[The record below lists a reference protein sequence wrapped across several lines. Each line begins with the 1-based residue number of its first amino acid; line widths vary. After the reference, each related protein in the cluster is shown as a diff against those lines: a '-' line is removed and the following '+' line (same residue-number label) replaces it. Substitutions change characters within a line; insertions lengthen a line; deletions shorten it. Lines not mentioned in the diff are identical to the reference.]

1 LHGDSFG
8 RVSSSRE
15 APATSLSS
23 SLTTQTRT
31 VYNWFPIFEE
41 PLADVL
47 TWHWEHCIPLHPVYV
62 PKFHQDGTTGGYLR
76 RLSCRLCIFSTNS
89 DLFAI
94 RQHDPEA
101 FLSVSAL
108 EEKIGFTMRSTGS
121 LIQIV
126 DAANSVLEAQSAQ
139 ACLPF

>member
-1 LHGDSFG
+1 
-8 RVSSSRE
+8 
-15 APATSLSS
+15 
-23 SLTTQTRT
+23 
-31 VYNWFPIFEE
+31 
-41 PLADVL
+41 
-47 TWHWEHCIPLHPVYV
+47 VYV

-89 DLFAI
+89 DLLAT

-101 FLSVSAL
+101 FLSMSAL
-108 EEKIGFTMRSTGS
+108 EQKIGFAMRSTGG

-126 DAANSVLEAQSAQ
+126 DAANSVIEAQSAQ